1 MEEMVK
7 TIKTNMGEIPVED
20 YLDIMAMQYG
30 FDSYKEM
37 REEGYWLDEEKYLT
51 GGC

>member
-1 MEEMVK
+1 MKGMVK

-20 YLDIMAMQYG
+20 YLDIKAMQYG

-37 REEGYWLDEEKYLT
+37 KEEGFCLDEEKYLT